1 MQVNKLHII
10 YLVVVGL
17 LIAALTITFV
27 SLNRQKSKFVDQEEL
42 YNAVT
47 GSIKTWKDKDSLNNA
62 KIQIMQ
68 TEKAGDFLK
77 LQNLEGVNLELQNL
91 IKSQDKKIEDLT
103 AALVIESNTIYTD
116 TLRMFYPIGGDTIV
130 FSKSVL
136 LDSISNEWIDAMFGF
151 NRGFSYLDV
160 NIKNKYEIVMG
171 FEGGNLF
178 KRGIPYATIT
188 NLNPYTS
195 TKEMR
200 VYQVRVPKQKRFG
213 LGFQAGFGGIY
224 DIQHKSIGYGPYI
237 GIGINYNV
245 INW

>member
-27 SLNRQKSKFVDQEEL
+27 SLNKQKSKFVDQEEL
-42 YNAVT
+42 YNSVT
-47 GSIKTWKDKDSLNNA
+47 DDLKTWKNKDSLNLA

-68 TEKAGDFLK
+68 TDKAKDFLNIK
-77 LQNLEGVNLELQNL
+77 NLTGTNLELQNL
-91 IKSQDKKIEDLT
+91 IKSQGKKIKDLT

-116 TLRMFYPIGGDTIV
+116 TLKMFYLIGGDTII

-136 LDSISNEWIDAMFGF
+136 LDSISNPWIEATFGF
-151 NRGFSYLDV
+151 NKGFSYLDV
-160 NIKNKYEIVMG
+160 NVKNKYEVVMG
-171 FEGGNLF
+171 FEGGSLF

-200 VYQVRVPKQKRFG
+200 VYQVRVPRQKRFG
-213 LGFQAGFGGIY
+213 LGFQAGFGGVY
-224 DIQHKSIGYGPYI
+224 DIQQKSVGYGPYI
-237 GIGINYNV
+237 GIGINYNI

>member
-42 YNAVT
+42 YNAIT
-47 GSIKTWKDKDSLNNA
+47 DDLKTWKNKDSLNLA

-68 TEKAGDFLK
+68 TDKAKDFLNIK
-77 LQNLEGVNLELQNL
+77 NLTGTNLELQNL
-91 IKSQDKKIEDLT
+91 IKSQGKKIKDLT
-103 AALVIESNTIYTD
+103 AALVIESNTSYTD

-136 LDSISNEWIDAMFGF
+136 LDSISNEWIDVMFGF

-213 LGFQAGFGGIY
+213 LGFQAGFGGVY
-224 DIQHKSIGYGPYI
+224 DIQQKSIGYGPYI
-237 GIGINYNV
+237 GVGVNYNI

>member
-47 GSIKTWKDKDSLNNA
+47 DDLKTWKDKDSLNFA
-62 KIQIMQ
+62 KIQIIQ
-68 TEKAGDFLK
+68 TDKAKDFLK
-77 LQNLEGVNLELQNL
+77 IENLKGVNLDLQNL
-91 IKSQDKKIEDLT
+91 IKSQNKKIKDLT

-116 TLRMFYPIGGDTIV
+116 TLRLFLPLGGDTIV

-136 LDSISNEWIDAMFGF
+136 LDSISNLWIDATFGF
-151 NRGFSYLDV
+151 NKGFSYLDV
-160 NIKNKYEIVMG
+160 NVKNKYEIVMG
-171 FEGGNLF
+171 FEGKSIF
-178 KRGIPYATIT
+178 KRGVPYATIK
-188 NLNPYTS
+188 NLNPYTE

-200 VYQVRVPKQKRFG
+200 VYQVTMPKQKT
-213 LGFQAGFGGIY
+213 LGISIQAGFGGVY
-224 DIQHKSIGYGPYI
+224 DMKSESLGYGPYI
-237 GIGINYNV
+237 GLGVHYNI

>member
-1 MQVNKLHII
+1 MEVSKLHIV

-27 SLNRQKSKFVDQEEL
+27 SLNRQKSKFIDQEEL

-91 IKSQDKKIEDLT
+91 IKSQDKKIKDLT

-116 TLRMFYPIGGDTIV
+116 TLRIFYPIGGDTIV
-130 FSKSVL
+130 FSDSIL

-188 NLNPYTS
+188 NLNPHTS

-200 VYQVRVPKQKRFG
+200 VYQVRIPKQKRFG
-213 LGFQAGFGGIY
+213 LGFQAGFGGVY

-237 GIGINYNV
+237 GIGINYNI